1 MNERLQIKKVIIAAI
16 APLVVFG
23 YPLSLQAQTDTEE
36 PSSLEIEYGRLVQ
49 LNRAKN
55 LARQAA
61 EQANGGL
68 SEYRPEP
75 AMHGPVQRT
84 DYKQL
89 GKGVWQFTFQGRRP
103 TAEEY
108 TLESVVVVNTNT
120 GETNVKYNGPIREAS
135 QRNRNNDNESGET
148 TLEESN

>member
-1 MNERLQIKKVIIAAI
+1 MDHHLQIKTILIGAI
-16 APLVVFG
+16 APIMVFG

-36 PSSLEIEYGRLVQ
+36 PSSLEIEYSRLVQ

-68 SEYRPEP
+68 SQYRPEP
-75 AMHGPVQRT
+75 AMHGPAQRT

-108 TLESVVVVNTNT
+108 TIESVVVVNTNS
-120 GETNVKYNGPIREAS
+120 GEINVKYNGPIREAS
-135 QRNRNNDNESGET
+135 QPNRNDDNDSGET

>member
-1 MNERLQIKKVIIAAI
+1 MDHHLQIKTILIGAI
-16 APLVVFG
+16 APIMVFG

-36 PSSLEIEYGRLVQ
+36 PSSLEIEYSRLVQ

-68 SEYRPEP
+68 SQYRPEP
-75 AMHGPVQRT
+75 AMHGPAQRT

-89 GKGVWQFTFQGRRP
+89 GKEVWQFTFQGRRP

-108 TLESVVVVNTNT
+108 TIESVVVVDTNS
-120 GETNVKYNGPIREAS
+120 GEINVKYNGPIREAS
-135 QRNRNNDNESGET
+135 QPNRNDDNDSGET